1 MLVGETC
8 SYLGNT
14 AAKLGTV
21 FNFCKNCRLA
31 GRRFTK
37 YEPFQES
44 FNNSRQKILFFFFE
58 YINKNKKSCGALS
71 LCE

>member
-1 MLVGETC
+1 MKAGV
-8 SYLGNT
+8 
-14 AAKLGTV
+14 AKPGTV

-44 FNNSRQKILFFFFE
+44 FNISRQKILFFFFFLNILIKTRE
-58 YINKNKKSCGALS
+58 AVEL
-71 LCE
+71 

>member
-14 AAKLGTV
+14 AAKPGTV

-44 FNNSRQKILFFFFE
+44 FNNSRQKILFFFLNILIKTRE
-58 YINKNKKSCGALS
+58 AVEL
-71 LCE
+71 